1 VCIITDFTVEYK
13 YISEAD
19 ADISIKGG
27 GGVFCRKKNWISK
40 QFALRKIKRYEGI
53 IQSENYKTFQREKN
67 DKDQIGNIQLSNI
80 FTSLKLS

>member
-1 VCIITDFTVEYK
+1 VPDCRQ
-13 YISEAD
+13 
-19 ADISIKGG
+19 IKKDS
-27 GGVFCRKKNWISK
+27 VHSRKKNRISK

-53 IQSENYKTFQREKN
+53 IQSENYKTFQKEKN